1 LGLDDPV
8 WDRVIGRLLGATRW
22 VGREGAKVGEGMRAG
37 GGDGG
42 SEIEVEAGVGTGGG
56 EAGGGSGVEVDVV
69 GTVDGDA
76 GEGSGVEVSGED
88 EGVEEEEAGNDW
100 WGEGRGKE
108 LQVERRR
115 EYLGL

>member
-37 GGDGG
+37 GGD
-42 SEIEVEAGVGTGGG
+42 
-56 EAGGGSGVEVDVV
+56 AGGGSGVEVDVV